1 VRRALGAF
9 WILITAGAV
18 TASLT
23 VLFLGTRSVMDIGG
37 SCGSIGSDGIIQPC
51 PSNVAG
57 LVPGAIW
64 GGLIFTGL
72 YVWAAAKYR
81 VPSLVS
87 LLWPALFL
95 SLSYNFFDYGING
108 GNVAGGFIVCGI
120 VFALMGA
127 VPLIWALPHLWRV
140 YVQGRDDPK
149 PWHVAATGSAMGSAA
164 DALKLLDRLG
174 RTPNQD
180 MTESLERLDELHK
193 SGALDDL
200 EYAKAKDRV
209 IRGQQ
214 A

>member
-1 VRRALGAF
+1 MRA
-9 WILITAGAV
+9 
-18 TASLT
+18 
-23 VLFLGTRSVMDIGG
+23 VMDIGG
-37 SCGSIGSDGIIQPC
+37 SCGSIGEGGIIQPC
-51 PSNVAG
+51 PGNVAG

-64 GGLIFTGL
+64 AGLIFTGL
-72 YVWAAAKYR
+72 YVWVAMKFG

-108 GNVAGGFIVCGI
+108 GSVAVGFLVCGI

-149 PWHVAATGSAMGSAA
+149 PWHVAATGSAVGSAA
-164 DALKLLDRLG
+164 GALDMLGRLG

-180 MTESLERLDELHK
+180 MTDSLERLDDLHRK
-193 SGALDDL
+193 GALDDL

-209 IRGQQ
+209 IRGEQT
-214 A
+214 

>member
-1 VRRALGAF
+1 MKQALGAF

-23 VLFLGTRSVMDIGG
+23 ILFLGTRAVMDIGG
-37 SCGSIGSDGIIQPC
+37 SCGAIGEGGVIQPC
-51 PSNVAG
+51 PGNVAG

-72 YVWAAAKYR
+72 YVWVAAKYG

-95 SLSYNFFDYGING
+95 SLSYNLFDYGING
-108 GNVAGGFIVCGI
+108 GSVAGGFIVCGV
-120 VFALMGA
+120 VFALMG
-127 VPLIWALPHLWRV
+127 VMPLIWALPHLWRV
-140 YVQGRDDPK
+140 YAQGREDPK
-149 PWHVAATGSAMGSAA
+149 PWHVAATGSAIGSAA
-164 DALKLLDRLG
+164 GALSLLDRLG

-180 MTESLERLDELHK
+180 LTDSLERLDELHK

-209 IRGQQ
+209 IRGEQ